1 MKCAVYIRVSTD
13 KEEQK
18 TSLDNQQR
26 FFYNIIVE
34 KGWDLF
40 RFYIDVE
47 SGTKDKK
54 RENLRQLIE
63 DAKQHKFDVILSK
76 ELSRLA
82 RNGKLSYEIKDIA
95 EKHNIHIITFDN
107 AINSLEGNI
116 HMFGLYAWVYEQES
130 QRTSERIKAA
140 LNTNAKR
147 GDFHG
152 SNAPYGYKVVDKK
165 LVLAADNTPEVVK
178 SIFDLYLSGRG
189 FDSIARSLS
198 KKGYPT
204 PSQVAR
210 KSNAGRFWHGSTIK
224 KILSNPHYTGDL
236 VQGRETTRSVTSQS
250 RHSIP
255 EENQIVVRNTH
266 PAIISRETFDTV
278 QELMK
283 SRKKYYTKVKKHL
296 FTNVLYCSDCGAG
309 MWYRQNRAGYIC
321 GSYAR
326 HGKIACTQR
335 TIIEKDLK
343 EKILLDINNMALVIN
358 DKEYLK
364 NLAAESQKKQKQVE
378 QTLNKIDEEINLS
391 KEKKKR
397 YLEMLAEKQIT
408 HEEYR
413 EVADENQERINELN
427 IKRSGLEASLRHDEF
442 LGRIE
447 NLRNT
452 ITSFLPL
459 HEVTEEILH
468 HFVERIEVDNNGIPT
483 ITYRFSILP
492 G

>member
-1 MKCAVYIRVSTD
+1 M
-13 KEEQK
+13 
-18 TSLDNQQR
+18 
-26 FFYNIIVE
+26 
-34 KGWDLF
+34 F

-54 RENLRQLIE
+54 QENLRQLIE

-107 AINSLEGNI
+107 AINSLKGNI

-147 GDFHG
+147 GNFHG
-152 SNAPYGYKVVDKK
+152 SNAPYGYKVIDKK
-165 LVLAADNTPEVVK
+165 LVLAGDYTPEVVK
-178 SIFDLYLSGRG
+178 SIFDLYLCGKG

-204 PSQVAR
+204 PSQVAQ
-210 KSNAGRFWHGSTIK
+210 KSNAGRYWHGSTIK
-224 KILSNPHYTGDL
+224 TILTNPHYTGDL

-255 EENQIVVRNTH
+255 EENQIVVKNTH
-266 PAIISRETFDTV
+266 QAIISQETFDTAH
-278 QELMK
+278 ELMR
-283 SRKKYYTKVKKHL
+283 SRKKNYTKVNIHI
-296 FTNVLYCSDCGAG
+296 FTNALYCSDCGTG
-309 MWYRQNRAGYIC
+309 MWYRQNRTGYIC

-335 TIIEKDLK
+335 TIKEKDLK
-343 EKILLDINNMALVIN
+343 ETILSDIKKMAQVIN
-358 DKEYLK
+358 DKEYL
-364 NLAAESQKKQKQVE
+364 NTLAEETLKKQKQVA
-378 QTLNKIDEEINLS
+378 QLLNNIENEIKAS
-391 KEKKKR
+391 KGKKKR

-413 EVADENQERINELN
+413 EVADDKQERKNELN

-447 NLRNT
+447 KLRNT
-452 ITSFLPL
+452 ISSFLPL

-468 HFVERIEVDNNGIPT
+468 HFVERIEVDNHGIPM
-483 ITYRFSILP
+483 ITYRFSISP
-492 G
+492 S